1 MQSFRNPKWVF
12 LVNTG
17 PVVLLLA
24 LGYGEFSIIRT
35 LLPPESVAQWQWV
48 GGALVLLGVGGA
60 AYAAVC
66 WRRGAGVG
74 AAVSLGALLAYSLL
88 LCLVM
93 ARASELLPWA
103 VPRWM
108 VPTDPVLMAWT
119 FLMPTLAYALL
130 VLVARFTPEDGAHH
144 AVPNILFAVAAPM
157 GWAVVFWVLGLVSGF
172 IPWSGFETGVFVAAM
187 VVSTLSFF
195 FFLVRAVYIV
205 SLRKAGF
212 WADSA
217 LVWKGV
223 VTIGLPLL
231 GLAVNNGLLFGQG
244 FRQEHGIFG
253 NFVSPWFYVLA
264 LVNGALLCMPGSAR
278 PGLRRLQLLCRSAL
292 FGYTLYFFLLF
303 LPFLP
308 LSIPAIIL
316 IGTGFLLL
324 APTLLFVV
332 HVRQL
337 GDDIVFLRGVY
348 SRAAVGA
355 VLVAGL
361 LALPLFI
368 TGRYWHSRRVLH
380 EALAYVY
387 TPNFSK
393 PVRLDAAALA
403 RTLATIKEH
412 KARNNDLFS
421 GTQLPYLSMYFNW
434 LVLDNLMLSDAK
446 IADLERIFTG
456 VAGPPAVQ
464 TWRDRTVELDDL
476 RSPNGPVLRA
486 LRASSTYDA
495 RQQAWVSWVS
505 LEIANA
511 DTTVRNG
518 EYGTRFVLPT
528 GCWVS
533 DYYLTIGKRQE
544 QGILA
549 EKKAAAWVFA
559 QILSENQNRDP
570 GLLSYTGPNEVAL
583 RVFPV
588 TGPAV
593 RRTRMQ
599 LLHKESITLTI
610 DGQMVNLGNDTTA
623 PPVAAPVASPD
634 GGVVYLSAQAKKSL
648 PLVQRRPYY
657 HFLVDASAR
666 RGAPMPEYR
675 ARIERQMAQ
684 SLPNGAAARFSL
696 VDAYTT
702 LLPAGADWQQALE
715 SHRPEGG
722 FYLTGALQR
731 VLAESQRNPTPT
743 YPVVVVVTDD
753 LQKAVL
759 APDFAEFRSAFPE
772 SDVFYELTRT
782 GRLLPHSL
790 LGASSQPQA
799 SPTQV
804 AMPVAAPPVANQPPP
819 APAVR
824 AWPTAARPRAYVP
837 DNDQADI
844 VLNRAPTVPAASAV
858 AANRW
863 LAGLLLRGHSQWQTF
878 HPETVDRERV
888 PFIQASFR
896 AGIMTPFT
904 SFLALENAAQKAA
917 LRQKQAETLAANVS
931 LDTLE
936 ENESKPVETPID
948 SGVLLL
954 LAAGGLLAWWYLR
967 RSSTLAA

>member
-24 LGYGEFSIIRT
+24 LGYGEFSIIQT
-35 LLPPESVAQWQWV
+35 LLPPASGAQWQWA
-48 GGALVLLGVGGA
+48 GGALVLLGASGA
-60 AYAAVC
+60 GYAAVR
-66 WRRGAGVG
+66 WRRAEPVG
-74 AAVSLGALLAYSLL
+74 AAVGLGASLAYGLL
-88 LCLVM
+88 LCLLTSQ
-93 ARASELLPWA
+93 ANELLPWA

-130 VLVARFTPEDGAHH
+130 VLVARFTPGEGPHH
-144 AVPNILFAVAAPM
+144 AVPNILFVVAAPV
-157 GWAVVFWVLGLVSGF
+157 GWAVVFWVLGQLTAVV
-172 IPWSGFETGVFVAAM
+172 PWSGFGTGVFVAAM

-195 FFLVRAVYIV
+195 FFLVRALYVV
-205 SLRKAGF
+205 SLRTTGF
-212 WADSA
+212 WAESA
-217 LVWKGV
+217 PIWKAV
-223 VTIGLPLL
+223 VTIVLPLL

-244 FRQEHGIFG
+244 FGQEHGIFG
-253 NFVSPWFYVLA
+253 NFVSPWFYILA
-264 LVNGALLCMPGSAR
+264 VVNGALLCTPSSAQPGWR
-278 PGLRRLQLLCRSAL
+278 LLQLLGRSAL

-316 IGTGFLLL
+316 LGTGFLLL

-337 GDDIVFLRGVY
+337 GDDIGFLRGAY
-348 SRAAVGA
+348 PRAAVVA
-355 VLVAGL
+355 ALVAGL
-361 LALPLFI
+361 LAFPLFI
-368 TGRYWHSRRVLH
+368 TGSYWHSRRVLH

-387 TPNFSK
+387 TPNFAQS
-393 PVRLDAAALA
+393 VRLDASALA
-403 RTLATIKEH
+403 HTLVTIKEH

-446 IADLERIFTG
+446 IADLERIF
-456 VAGPPAVQ
+456 AGAARPPAAQ
-464 TWRDRTVELDDL
+464 TWRPSTVGLDD
-476 RSPNGPVLRA
+476 RRGPNGPVLQA
-486 LRASSTYDA
+486 LRANSTYDA

-518 EYGTRFVLPT
+518 EYDTRFALPT

-544 QGILA
+544 RGILA

-559 QILSENQNRDP
+559 QILNENQNRDP
-570 GLLSYTGPNEVAL
+570 GLLNYIGPNEVAL

-588 TGPAV
+588 SGPEV
-593 RRTRMQ
+593 RRTRIQ
-599 LLHKESITLTI
+599 FLHKEPAMLTI
-610 DGQMVNLGNDTTA
+610 DGQTVSLGNDTTA
-623 PPVAAPVASPD
+623 PSVAAPVATPD

-657 HFLVDASAR
+657 HFLLDASAR
-666 RGAPMPEYR
+666 QGAPAVDYR
-675 ARIERQMAQ
+675 ARIERQLAQ
-684 SLPNGAAARFSL
+684 ALPAGGPARFSL

-702 LLPAGADWQQALE
+702 PLSVGANWQQALG
-715 SHRPEGG
+715 SHTPEGG

-743 YPVVVVVTDD
+743 YPIIVVVTDN
-753 LQKAVL
+753 LRNAIL
-759 APDFAEFRSAFPE
+759 APDFAEFSSAFPE
-772 SDVFYELTRT
+772 GDVFYELTRD
-782 GRLLPHSL
+782 GRLAPHSML
-790 LGASSQPQA
+790 RTSRQPQA
-799 SPTQV
+799 SPAPGAV
-804 AMPVAAPPVANQPPP
+804 LVAAPPVANQPAP

-824 AWPTAARPRAYVP
+824 AWPNAARPRAYVP
-837 DNDQADI
+837 DNDRADI
-844 VLNRAPTVPAASAV
+844 VLSHAPTVPAARAV

-863 LAGLLLRGHSQWQTF
+863 LAGLLLRGYSQWQTF
-878 HPETVDRERV
+878 HPEATDRERV

-896 AGIMTPFT
+896 AGIMTSFT
-904 SFLALENAAQKAA
+904 PFLALENEAQKAA
-917 LRQKQAETLAANVS
+917 LRQKQAETLAANAS

-936 ENESKPVETPID
+936 EDEPKPVETPID
-948 SGVLLL
+948 SGALALLM
-954 LAAGGLLAWWYLR
+954 AGGLLAGWYLR
-967 RSSTLAA
+967 RSSALAA